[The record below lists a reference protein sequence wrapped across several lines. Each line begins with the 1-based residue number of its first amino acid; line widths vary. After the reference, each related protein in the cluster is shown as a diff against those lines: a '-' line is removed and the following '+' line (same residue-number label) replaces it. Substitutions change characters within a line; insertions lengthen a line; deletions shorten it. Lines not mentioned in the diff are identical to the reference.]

1 VTKDAFKDRER
12 GLEEDF
18 FRKSDARLIEKMR
31 DKASLDEV
39 VAELAKVLQVENP
52 ELLRRVVDLGINMST
67 GSALVLAP
75 LVQVAWAEG
84 KVTDKER
91 ETVLRLAAGRGVE
104 KGSPAEAKLLA
115 WLERRPDD
123 AVFEVA
129 IEVIK
134 AGLSHLPSN
143 EREERIASILQACR
157 EVSEASGGIAKAL
170 GVGSGVSTEEQSV
183 LDVVSG
189 ALRSP

>member
-1 VTKDAFKDRER
+1 MTKDPFKERER

-18 FRKSDARLIEKMR
+18 FRKSDAKLIEKMR
-31 DKASLDEV
+31 EKARLDEV

-52 ELLRRVVDLGINMST
+52 ELLRRVMDLGINMST
-67 GSALVLAP
+67 GPALVLAP

-104 KGSPAEAKLLA
+104 KGSPAEARLLA
-115 WLERRPDD
+115 WLDRRPDD
-123 AVFEVA
+123 AIFQAA

-134 AGLSHLPSN
+134 AGISHLPSN
-143 EREERIASILQACR
+143 EREERIGGIVKACR
-157 EVSEASGGIAKAL
+157 EVSEASGGLAKAL
-170 GVGSGVSTEEQSV
+170 GVGSGVSSEERSV
-183 LDVVSG
+183 LEVVTA

>member
-1 VTKDAFKDRER
+1 MTKDAFKDRER
-12 GLEEDF
+12 GFEEDF

-31 DKASLDEV
+31 NRARLDEV

-52 ELLRRVVDLGINMST
+52 ELLRRVIDLGINMST
-67 GSALVLAP
+67 GSALLLAP

-91 ETVLRLAAGRGVE
+91 EAVLRLAAGRGVE
-104 KGSPAEAKLLA
+104 KGTPAEAQLLG
-115 WLERRPDD
+115 WLDRRPDD
-123 AVFEVA
+123 AVFRTA

-134 AGLSHLPSN
+134 AGLSRLPSN
-143 EREERIASILQACR
+143 EREERIASIVQACR

>member
-1 VTKDAFKDRER
+1 MTKDAFKDRER

-31 DKASLDEV
+31 NKASLDEV

-52 ELLRRVVDLGINMST
+52 ELLRRVIDLGINMST

-104 KGSPAEAKLLA
+104 KGSPAEAQLLG
-115 WLERRPDD
+115 WLDRRPDD
-123 AVFEVA
+123 AVFQAA

-143 EREERIASILQACR
+143 EREERIASIVQACR

>member
-12 GLEEDF
+12 GLEEEF
-18 FRKSDARLIEKMR
+18 FRKSDANLIEKMR
-31 DKASLDEV
+31 EKAKLDEV

-52 ELLRRVVDLGINMST
+52 DLLRRVQGLGINMGT
-67 GSALVLAP
+67 GPALLLAP

-84 KVTDKER
+84 KVTEKER
-91 ETVLRLAAGRGVE
+91 ETVLRIAASRGVE
-104 KGSPAEAKLLA
+104 PGSLAQALLLE
-115 WLERRPDD
+115 WLEHRPAD
-123 AVFEVA
+123 AVFQTA

-134 AGLSHLPSN
+134 AGLSHLPPK
-143 EREERIASILQACR
+143 EREERIASIVQACQ

-170 GVGSGVSTEEQSV
+170 GVGSGVSTGEKSA
-183 LDVVSG
+183 LDAVAA